1 MGGATNSTF
10 LALIPKEHNPTTIK
24 KFRPISLC
32 NASYKIFSKVLSMRL
47 KQIIPSLISPNQG
60 GFISSRKISDNIL
73 LVQEAIHSSN
83 KRGEPGMA
91 IKLDLANAFDRLRHA
106 FIIMVIQKFGF
117 PDAFIKQVQ
126 ACITSPWIAPLI
138 NGRPSELFKAAR
150 GLRQGCLLYPF
161 IYILVAEALSRKLN
175 RLQSEGSLPGLSFRN
190 GVPPINHALFVDDT
204 ILLGI
209 ASTQIAKN
217 ILSPLDLFLQS
228 SGSSINLN
236 KCQIYG

>member
-10 LALIPKEHNPTTIK
+10 LALIPKEHNPTYIK

-47 KQIIPSLISPNQG
+47 KQIIPHLISPNQG
-60 GFISSRKISDNIL
+60 GFISGKQISDNIL

-106 FIIMVIQKFGF
+106 FIILVIKKFGF

-138 NGRPSELFKAAR
+138 TEGPQISLKMLVVLGKDAR
-150 GLRQGCLLYPF
+150 YP
-161 IYILVAEALSRKLN
+161 
-175 RLQSEGSLPGLSFRN
+175 LSFTFWL
-190 GVPPINHALFVDDT
+190 P
-204 ILLGI
+204 
-209 ASTQIAKN
+209 
-217 ILSPLDLFLQS
+217 SPS
-228 SGSSINLN
+228 AE
-236 KCQIYG
+236 K